1 MKLINQKN
9 YLETHYG
16 FGKNKTDKI
25 PDIIGYGHIHTPN
38 IFRIGNKMIFNPGS
52 IGMPSEMKN
61 TDEIKPE
68 NKFSCLTSYIILEG
82 EYQKEELDSL
92 SIQLVRLPYNVQEEI
107 KRLENTDMST
117 NIMTKKELIRKL
129 QTAEP

>member
-1 MKLINQKN
+1 M
-9 YLETHYG
+9 
-16 FGKNKTDKI
+16 

-68 NKFSCLTSYIILEG
+68 NKFSCMISYIILEG
-82 EYQKEELDSL
+82 EYKKEELDSL
-92 SIQLVRLPYNVQEEI
+92 SVQLVRLPYNVQEEI
-107 KRLENTDMST
+107 QRLEKADMST
-117 NIMTKKELIRKL
+117 NVVTKQDIIRKL